1 MATNKTKATARK
13 RVAGAGTR
21 AAKRP
26 AKAAASGGRTRKTRN
41 GSDILASVH
50 ETMSDLHEVG
60 VIDAQTM
67 RKFDKMCLAPVL
79 PLRPT
84 EIAALRKRER
94 VSQPVFAAYLNVSK
108 SSVSQW
114 ETGEKKPDGP
124 ALKLLNLVSRKGLQA
139 LA

>member
-1 MATNKTKATARK
+1 MSMRKRNETTRKRAAGGSARVATGRTKSAATAAPPRK
-13 RVAGAGTR
+13 A
-21 AAKRP
+21 
-26 AKAAASGGRTRKTRN
+26 RK
-41 GSDILASVH
+41 GSDLLASVH
-50 ETMSDLHEVG
+50 ETMSDLHAAGIV
-60 VIDAQTM
+60 DAQTM
-67 RKFDKMCLAPVL
+67 RKFDKMCLAPVV
-79 PLRPT
+79 PLRPA

-124 ALKLLNLVSRKGLQA
+124 ALKLLNLVERKGLQA

>member
-1 MATNKTKATARK
+1 MAARK
-13 RVAGAGTR
+13 ASKTIRKVAPKGGAVRTR
-21 AAKRP
+21 AVDRVRRVK
-26 AKAAASGGRTRKTRN
+26 K
-41 GSDILASVH
+41 GSDMLASIH
-50 ETMSDLHEVG
+50 EAVSDLHEIG
-60 VIDAQTM
+60 LADTKTM
-67 RKFDKMCLAPVL
+67 REFDRLCLEPVRAF
-79 PLRPT
+79 RPA

-124 ALKLLNLVSRKGLQA
+124 ALKLLNIVERKGLAA